1 MMVIIIFDWLSLWK
15 TLSYA
20 EHRVLIVVDWD
31 GGVSRIGKNPLWLD
45 SWAASRQGVNWCDFQ
60 DSNLVGCL
68 QSPKNV
74 LPFLLLIKRW
84 ADVWPGLLAPT
95 SSVCCSCR
103 RRREVCSG
111 ITPYKPWPL
120 SWFLVPDHGTD
131 SPGLLSWAGAYG
143 SHNAHFV
150 PLRWHLSL
158 YWPPS
163 PLSPRP
169 IS

>member
-68 QSPKNV
+68 QSPENV

-150 PLRWHLSL
+150 PLR
-158 YWPPS
+158 
-163 PLSPRP
+163 
-169 IS
+169 